1 MARDYPRKLR
11 VAAELQRA
19 LNSLLAAEVKDPRL
33 DGISVSEV
41 EVSGDLSIARIRFS
55 TLDPDS
61 DPALALEGFGQAGG
75 FLRSRIGQILGLR
88 RTPELRFE
96 HDEGAR
102 AGIEI
107 GALIDAAVAGDRET
121 EAPGDDGSD

>member
-1 MARDYPRKLR
+1 MPRDYPRKLR

-19 LNSLLAAEVKDPRL
+19 LNSLLATEVKDPRL
-33 DGISVSEV
+33 DEITVSEV
-41 EVSGDLSIARIRFS
+41 EVSGDLSVARIRFS

-61 DPALALEGFGQAGG
+61 DPAPVLEGLSKAGG
-75 FLRSRIGQILGLR
+75 FLRSRVGQILGLR

-96 HDEGAR
+96 HDESAR

-107 GALIDAAVAGDRET
+107 GALIDAAVARDR
-121 EAPGDDGSD
+121 GSDSSGGNGSD